1 MKNIILYRMIAV
13 ACSICILTGA
23 TSYASAAVIP
33 DNEISPHAS
42 LYLTDYTAWAVRSS
56 SNQVFVYYDV
66 TGNGTVGCLGAKLI
80 VIEMKDGN
88 KWTAVKT
95 YTGTTSN
102 GMLALNDYTQ
112 SGNIVYQGTS
122 GTQYRA
128 VVTIFGGSSTTNGD
142 SRIVTTNTV

>member
-1 MKNIILYRMIAV
+1 MKNKTIRLIGLLCSLIL
-13 ACSICILTGA
+13 L
-23 TSYASAAVIP
+23 ASASLSAYAAVP
-33 DNEISPHAS
+33 SEEEISPHAS
-42 LYLTDYTAWAVRSS
+42 AYLTAYTAWAVRSS
-56 SNQVFVYYDV
+56 SNQVYVYYDV
-66 TGNGTVGCLGAKLI
+66 TGAGTVGCLGAKLI

-102 GMLALNDYTQ
+102 GMLVLND
-112 SGNIVYQGTS
+112 SAHMSDVVYQGTS